1 MAGGTPWWSWD
12 RELKDAVN
20 EDGKSAD
27 DRDGEAD
34 EGEEADDMVGV
45 TGGIAVGGKNRRLE
59 RRLQAP
65 E

>member
-12 RELKDAVN
+12 RESKDEVN

-27 DRDGEAD
+27 DRDGEVD
-34 EGEEADDMVGV
+34 EDEEADEMIGV
-45 TGGIAVGGKNRRLE
+45 VGGIAVGGKNRRLE